1 MKRTN
6 WLSAH
11 LPQLTA
17 GLLLIQPLM
26 DALSYWL
33 QEWGCSTLP
42 TLMLRS
48 GILLLTMLFGF
59 ILTDRKKVYYITAAV
74 LAFIGLGHIWACM
87 QTGYIDPFSDLSNY
101 IRIIQ
106 MPITVVCLIT
116 FLRQDERSFDGMQV
130 GLTGALLLTLA
141 IEIISVITD
150 TNPSTYVDG
159 TGILG
164 WFHHTNSQSS
174 NLCVLVPLSLGWQ
187 LSHKKRNWPLFW
199 LTAVLGLF
207 ALYFFAT
214 RLAYL
219 GIGVITAG
227 MAISILL
234 TRKSDW
240 KVAVGF
246 LALLALFAVLL
257 PKSPMMVHLKT
268 FSDTQ
273 VERQFYVNE
282 QIGENLGDVQALIQ
296 KAPNKPK
303 PTGTAPGIS
312 EESESPQADDGL
324 TEAERQRLVQELTP
338 VYERYLKDFVKV
350 FGAERTMEMF
360 HYTIDIR
367 EFASVREKK
376 LLFAQMLM
384 EDSPI
389 SAKFFG
395 IDLNRFYVGENI
407 YDVENDFHGIYYL
420 FGGVGLSACLLFFA
434 YFVYLIVWAL
444 CKNAKRYFTIEAASY
459 GIAFLLCLA
468 HVYNTAGVL
477 RRPNASIY
485 LSAILAGIYYL
496 VRIRQY
502 PDQKIPE
509 TLQHD

>member
-1 MKRTN
+1 MKKPN

-17 GLLLIQPLM
+17 GLLIIQPLM
-26 DALSYWL
+26 DILSYWL
-33 QEWGCSTLP
+33 QEWGVSTLP
-42 TLMLRS
+42 TFLLRS
-48 GILLLTMLFGF
+48 GVLVLTILFGF
-59 ILTDRKKVYYITAAV
+59 ILSDRKKAYYITAAV

-87 QTGYIDPFSDLSNY
+87 QVGYTAPYADISNY
-101 IRIIQ
+101 IRVMQ
-106 MPITVVCLIT
+106 MPITVLCLIT
-116 FLRQDERSFDGMQV
+116 FLRQDDRSFDGMQL

-141 IEIISVITD
+141 VEIISVITD

-159 TGILG
+159 TGIIG

-187 LSHKKRNWPLFW
+187 LRRNKRNWPLFW

-234 TRKSDW
+234 SRRSDW

-246 LALLALFAVLL
+246 LALLVLFAVLL
-257 PKSPMMVHLKT
+257 PTSPMVTHRN
-268 FSDTQ
+268 SYSVAQ
-273 VERQFYVNE
+273 VKRQVFLNE
-282 QIGENLGDVQALIQ
+282 QIGENLDDVQALIQ

-303 PTGTAPGIS
+303 PTASGTS
-312 EESESPQADDGL
+312 EETESPQAEDSL
-324 TEAERQRLVQELTP
+324 TDAERQRLVQELTP
-338 VYERYLKDFVKV
+338 VYELYAKDFVEI

-360 HYTIDIR
+360 NYTIDIHD
-367 EFASVREKK
+367 FASVREKK
-376 LLFAQMLM
+376 LIFARMLV
-384 EDSPI
+384 EDSPV

-395 IDLNRFYVGENI
+395 INLSRFYVGDNI

-420 FGGVGLSACLLFFA
+420 YGGVGLVACLLFFA
-434 YFVYLIVWAL
+434 YFIFLIVWAL

-468 HVYNTAGVL
+468 HVYHTCGVL
-477 RRPNASIY
+477 RRPNSSIY

-502 PDQKIPE
+502 PGQKPAK
-509 TLQHD
+509 TP